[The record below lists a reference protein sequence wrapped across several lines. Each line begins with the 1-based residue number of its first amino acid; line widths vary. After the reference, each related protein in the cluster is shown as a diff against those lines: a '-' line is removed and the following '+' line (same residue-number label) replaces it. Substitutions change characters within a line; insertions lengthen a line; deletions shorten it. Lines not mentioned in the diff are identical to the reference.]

1 MSDERGTSQAS
12 DADLLAYL
20 DGELPPQRAR
30 EIEQSASNRQRLAEL
45 AQQERRLAEYLYRSA
60 CPDAH
65 QLGEYHLQLLSG
77 PEAERIAAHLKMCPC
92 CAQEVKQLQA
102 YLDDVESDLDYSVLE
117 RLKVLVARLSP
128 DLDVGGPLVGPA
140 LAGVRGGDSGP
151 LVYTAEDVQVSLEVQ
166 DDVAAADRRSVL
178 GLVLGADA
186 EGWHVYLWR
195 ENEEIAHTTVDEL
208 GNFVLDGVEPNT
220 YRLLLHGEQ
229 VLVHIPDLTVS

>member
-1 MSDERGTSQAS
+1 MSDERGTSRAS

-45 AQQERRLAEYLYRSA
+45 AQHERRMTEHLYRSA
-60 CPDAH
+60 CPDTH
-65 QLGEYHLQLLSG
+65 QLGEYQLQLLSG
-77 PEAERIAAHLKMCPC
+77 PETERIAAHLEMCPC

-102 YLDDVESDLDYSVLE
+102 YLDDVESDLEYSVLE

-128 DLDVGGPLVGPA
+128 DLDAGGPLVGPA

-151 LVYTAEDVQVSLEVQ
+151 MVYTAEDVQVSLEVQ
-166 DDVAAADRRSVL
+166 DDVTAVEHRSVL
-178 GLVLGADA
+178 GLVLGADP

-195 ENEEIAHTTVDEL
+195 DNEEIADSTVDEL
-208 GNFVLDGVEPNT
+208 GNFMLSGVEPDT
-220 YRLLLHGEQ
+220 YQLLLHGEQ
-229 VLVHIPDLTVS
+229 VLIHIPELTVS